1 MLLVTSYW
9 LLAMP
14 CPVLL
19 AAMNVMKSDFVFLG
33 LAVLVSLLLVSGL
46 GGSAVMGLLGYAGMS
61 MNEVMLRQELNAARA
76 ILAQQGL
83 GSLALFLL
91 PAAALL
97 QRWSVQATHEVELE
111 SPELPK
117 PRWTWVQTL
126 MAWSVLPAL
135 LPLLEWSTG
144 TWVDLLRSMN
154 WAPEAIAHAERQAQL
169 VDRVLFLP
177 HLFDQL
183 LAVVVFVL
191 IAAVGEELFFRGA
204 LQRMLRPRWG
214 RNAVFVSALLFA
226 GFHFDLLHV
235 PFLVTAGLLLA
246 WLYERSGR
254 LWVPVGAHVLHN
266 ALTYIDAQRAGPGSY
281 ADLSAE
287 PWSWTVVAMSL
298 AALAVLVALHRE

>member
-1 MLLVTSYW
+1 
-9 LLAMP
+9 MP

-19 AAMNVMKSDFVFLG
+19 AAMNVIKSDFVFLG
-33 LAVLVSLLLVSGL
+33 LAVLASLLMVSGL
-46 GGSAVMGLLGYAGMS
+46 GGTAVMGLLGYAGMS
-61 MNEVMLRQELNAARA
+61 LNEVMLRQELNAARA

-97 QRWSVQATHEVELE
+97 QRWSVQAAHEVELE
-111 SPELPK
+111 SPALPK

-126 MAWSVLPAL
+126 MAWSVLPAW
-135 LPLLEWSTG
+135 LPLLEWLTG
-144 TWVDLLRSMN
+144 TWVDLLRSMG
-154 WAPEAIAHAERQAQL
+154 WASEAIAHAESQAKL

-177 HLFDQL
+177 HMVDKL
-183 LAVVVFVL
+183 LAVLVFVL

-204 LQRMLRPRWG
+204 LQRMLRPGWG
-214 RNAVFVSALLFA
+214 RNSVLASALLFA
-226 GFHFDLLHV
+226 GFHFDLLHL

-266 ALTYIDAQRAGPGSY
+266 ALTYIEAQRAGPGSY

-287 PWSWTVVAMSL
+287 PWSWTAVAASL
-298 AALAVLVALHRE
+298 AALAMLAALRRE

>member
-1 MLLVTSYW
+1 MLLGTSFE

-19 AAMNVMKSDFVFLG
+19 AAMNVLKSDFVFLG
-33 LAVLVSLLLVSGL
+33 LAVLASLLLVSGL
-46 GGSAVMGLLGYAGMS
+46 GGSAVMGLLGYTGMS
-61 MNEVMLRQELNAARA
+61 LNEVMLRQELNSARA

-97 QRWSVQATHEVELE
+97 QRWTVQAAHEVEVE

-117 PRWTWVQTL
+117 PRWSWVKTL
-126 MAWSVLPAL
+126 LAWSVLPAL
-135 LPLLEWSTG
+135 LPLLEWTTG
-144 TWVDLLRSMN
+144 AWVDLIRSMD
-154 WAPEAIAHAERQAQL
+154 WAPEAIVHAERQAKL

-183 LAVVVFVL
+183 LAVLVFVL

-214 RNAVFVSALLFA
+214 RNSVLASALLFA
-226 GFHFDLLHV
+226 GFHFDLLHL

-266 ALTYIDAQRAGPGSY
+266 ALTYVDAQRAGPGSY
-281 ADLSAE
+281 ADLGAE

-298 AALAVLVALHRE
+298 AALAVLVALRRE

>member
-1 MLLVTSYW
+1 
-9 LLAMP
+9 
-14 CPVLL
+14 
-19 AAMNVMKSDFVFLG
+19 MNVIKSDFVFLG
-33 LAVLVSLLLVSGL
+33 LAVLASLLLVSGL
-46 GGSAVMGLLGYAGMS
+46 GASAVMGLLGYAGMS
-61 MNEVMLRQELNAARA
+61 LNEVMLRQELNAARA

-97 QRWSVQATHEVELE
+97 QRWSVQAAHEVELE
-111 SPELPK
+111 SPALPK

-126 MAWSVLPAL
+126 MAWSVLPAW
-135 LPLLEWSTG
+135 LPLLEWLTG
-144 TWVDLLRSMN
+144 TWVDLLRSMG
-154 WAPEAIAHAERQAQL
+154 WASEAIAHAESQAKL

-177 HLFDQL
+177 HMVDKL
-183 LAVVVFVL
+183 LAVLVFVL

-204 LQRMLRPRWG
+204 LQRMLRPGWG
-214 RNAVFVSALLFA
+214 RNSVLASALLFA
-226 GFHFDLLHV
+226 GFHFDLLHL

-266 ALTYIDAQRAGPGSY
+266 ALTYIEAQLAGPGSY

-287 PWSWTVVAMSL
+287 PWSWTVVAASL
-298 AALAVLVALHRE
+298 AALAMLAALRRE

>member
-1 MLLVTSYW
+1 
-9 LLAMP
+9 
-14 CPVLL
+14 
-19 AAMNVMKSDFVFLG
+19 MNLIKSDFVFLG
-33 LAVLVSLLLVSGL
+33 LAVLASLLFASGL
-46 GGSAVMGLLGYAGMS
+46 GGSFVMGILGYAGMDLR
-61 MNEVMLRQELNAARA
+61 EVMIRQELNAARA

-97 QRWSVQATHEVELE
+97 QRWSVQAAHEVELE

-117 PRWTWVQTL
+117 PRWTWVQTV
-126 MAWSVLPAL
+126 MAWTVLPAL
-135 LPLLEWSTG
+135 LPLLEWTTG
-144 TWVDLLRSMN
+144 TWADLLRSMN
-154 WAPEAIAHAERQAQL
+154 WAPEAIAHAESQAKL

-177 HLFDQL
+177 HMLDQL
-183 LAVVVFVL
+183 LAILVFVV

-214 RNAVFVSALLFA
+214 RNSVLLSALLFS
-226 GFHFDLLHV
+226 GFHFDVLHI
-235 PFLVTAGLLLA
+235 PFLLTAGLLLA

-281 ADLSAE
+281 AEMSAE
-287 PWSWTVVAMSL
+287 PWSWTVAAASVA
-298 AALAVLVALHRE
+298 AVALLVALRQGEVPLRRGTHR